1 VEVTAKAPLGTFDA
15 ILFDF
20 DGTLGDSHEAV
31 LRAYA
36 QWAKEYGVDVGYA
49 QEYIGRPSAT
59 AAHALLPPE
68 IAEEAGRRIDELE
81 SLDTDGVVALPGA
94 VEALGAIGDDRRAI
108 ATSCTNRL
116 LTARLAATGLPF
128 PRVIVTCD
136 DVSTGSRPPTPT
148 SSPRSAWASTPRAAW
163 SWRTRPRASPRAG
176 PPAAPSSGCSPS
188 SPATSSAPTGTSR
201 PSPTSPTRRRPT
213 ASSSPRADSTHTQI
227 CGYQD
232 DLVIPGR

>member
-1 VEVTAKAPLGTFDA
+1 MTSNSPAADPAPGAARTPAMLGTFDA
-15 ILFDF
+15 VLFDF

-36 QWAKEYGVDVGYA
+36 RWADEYGVEVGYA

-94 VEALGAIGDDRRAI
+94 VEALGAISDDRRAI

-128 PRVIVTCD
+128 PRVIITCD
-136 DVSTGSRPPTPT
+136 DVENGKPAPDSYLLAAERLGVDPARCLVVEDAPAGIAAG
-148 SSPRSAWASTPRAAW
+148 RSAGCAVLGVRTQLAGDALGADWHVETLADVTFTQTPDGVVVSLR
-163 SWRTRPRASPRAG
+163 
-176 PPAAPSSGCSPS
+176 
-188 SPATSSAPTGTSR
+188 
-201 PSPTSPTRRRPT
+201 
-213 ASSSPRADSTHTQI
+213 
-227 CGYQD
+227 
-232 DLVIPGR
+232 